1 MRLSKGQIN
10 KVLNYIL
17 FVATFFLQSYVDGKY
32 IAYGDEPTNLKVA
45 KYVLLGAGI
54 IWGAMQVIGKKRLIF
69 LRELRNVMI
78 AIGTFLVVSLIL
90 IFLRGGDLSFCLE
103 LIARYAMAI
112 LYGFV
117 LLNVLDFE
125 DIYRLMVFYLLI
137 SIFGW
142 TLQLG
147 DVLLDLD
154 TYMQMS
160 FATSYSPLESHYF
173 APASMNCCVFFLYY
187 KRNKWTQILSF
198 LFAVLTFKRVQLV
211 FAFAILLL
219 PIITDPNRK
228 VKKSTQYL
236 FCTGVILA
244 ALVYMA
250 LLMPEQEWIVE
261 LFTGMSANEFTSGRS
276 TTLRRLLESDYRMAG
291 LGTTEEILG
300 QGIEMELISIMLEMS
315 FPVMAIFVCCYVSV
329 AGRKRYAMLVMTY
342 LMTLLLTGSALYNVF
357 MWVTVYLFFGSVN
370 YLKTVEYSAKRWRR
384 KIRIR
389 LR

>member
-1 MRLSKGQIN
+1 MRISKGQIN

-32 IAYGDEPTNLKVA
+32 IAYGDEPTNLKIA
-45 KYVLLGAGI
+45 KYVLLGVGI

-90 IFLRGGDLSFCLE
+90 IFFRGGDLSFCLE

-137 SIFGW
+137 SIYGW
-142 TLQLG
+142 VIQVG
-147 DVLLDLD
+147 DLLMDIN
-154 TYMQMS
+154 TYKQMS
-160 FATSYSPLESHYF
+160 FSNSYSPLESHYF
-173 APASMNCCVFFLYY
+173 APAAMNCCAFFLYY
-187 KRNKWTQILSF
+187 KRNKWTQIVSF

-211 FAFAILLL
+211 FTFIILLM
-219 PIITDPNRK
+219 PIVADPNRR

-236 FCTGVILA
+236 FYVSIILA
-244 ALVYMA
+244 AVGYMA
-250 LLMPEQEWIVE
+250 LLMPEQEWIIE
-261 LFTGMSANEFTSGRS
+261 SLTGMSTNEFTSGRS
-276 TTLRRLLESDYRMAG
+276 TLLQRLLESDYRMAG
-291 LGTTEEILG
+291 LGTSETILG
-300 QGIEMELISIMLEMS
+300 RGIEMELIAIMLEMS
-315 FPVMAIFVCCYVSV
+315 FPVMVIFVCCYVSV
-329 AGRKRYAMLVMTY
+329 AGRKQYAMLVMAY
-342 LMTLLLTGSALYNVF
+342 LMTLLITGSALYNVF

-370 YLKTVEYSAKRWRR
+370 YLQTVEYNPKNQRR